1 MDKDIDKWIH
11 TRAGNI
17 KYGEITVTLVIH
29 DGRIHRM
36 IRSVSESVK
45 HE

>member
-11 TRAGNI
+11 TQAGNL

-29 DGRIHRM
+29 DGRIQRM
-36 IRSVSESVK
+36 ICNVSESVK